1 MAGDDTGIYERSTQA
16 GKREI
21 DKYRDI
27 FSKGMFYDTIKTGVT
42 ACLFYRGNYG
52 RINSYNFIYP
62 DCPVGVRRAGSV
74 YTDAVHPFFSA
85 LKKPG
90 RSMGLHENHN
100 L

>member
-1 MAGDDTGIYERSTQA
+1 MAGNDTGIYERSPQT

-21 DKYRDI
+21 DKYMDI

-62 DCPVGVRRAGSV
+62 DCPVGVCRAGSV
-74 YTDAVHPFFSA
+74 YTDAVHSFFSA

-90 RSMGLHENHN
+90 RSMGIHENYN